1 MVRKNRNGDTSCGFY
16 SEFELTNHLF
26 FTCHTTKSLWG
37 AVAKC
42 FNSKNVFGNLNQ
54 CWLWLECN
62 LNDAK
67 DIGIVGVSAICWA
80 LWKPRNNV
88 CFENIVIKSLV
99 ENVCHARA
107 LILNWAGLSKKELQ
121 DLLHDGVKL
130 LLTAAN
136 ARNDLQELQG
146 SRSSSVDRWMLVG
159 GRLRFLGVLALLAL
173 CLHYALHL
181 VL

>member
-1 MVRKNRNGDTSCGFY
+1 MVSVLNLSRPTISFSLAILPNLCGEQLL
-16 SEFELTNHLF
+16 SV
-26 FTCHTTKSLWG
+26 SIQ
-37 AVAKC
+37 
-42 FNSKNVFGNLNQ
+42 KNVFGNLNQ
-54 CWLWLECN
+54 CWLWLQRN

-67 DIGIVGVSAICWA
+67 DIGIVGASAICWA

-88 CFENIVIKSLV
+88 CFKNIVVKSLV
-99 ENVCHARA
+99 ENVCYARA

-121 DLLHDGVKL
+121 NLLHDGVKL